1 MMHPNG
7 ELLTRLFSGLD
18 THDHQAMAACYHE
31 KATFSDIA
39 FELQGKTRIHAM
51 WHMISEGDI
60 RTTFKVDEVDDH
72 TAFVSVVDD
81 YTFRSTGHK
90 VHNKIESHF
99 RFDKGLII
107 QQRDVCDAKAWAG
120 MALGGMSGVLAGRL
134 RFLRQRKAQAT
145 LDTFVAT
152 HPQYK

>member
-1 MMHPNG
+1 MHPNG
-7 ELLTRLFSGLD
+7 ELLTRLFTSLD
-18 THDHQAMAACYHE
+18 KHDHKSMADCYDE

-39 FELQGKTRIHAM
+39 FDLRGRTQIHAM
-51 WHMISEGDI
+51 WHMISDGDI

-99 RFDKGLII
+99 RFANGLIVH
-107 QQRDVCDAKAWAG
+107 QRDACDPGTWAA
-120 MALGGMSGVLAGRL
+120 MALGGVNGLLAGRIP
-134 RFLRQRKAQAT
+134 FLRHKKARKT
-145 LDTFVAT
+145 LDAFIAT
-152 HPQYK
+152 HPQYQ